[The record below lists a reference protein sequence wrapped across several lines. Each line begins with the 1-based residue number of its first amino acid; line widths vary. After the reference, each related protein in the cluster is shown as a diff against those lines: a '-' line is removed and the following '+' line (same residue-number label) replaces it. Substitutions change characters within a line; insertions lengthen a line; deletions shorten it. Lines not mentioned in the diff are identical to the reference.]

1 MILSLNVFDL
11 LFVITAIIFHLSI
24 VGVFI
29 AEKRKHYK
37 LARWLGTVTISL
49 AIPLT
54 IVFINYLFIGQ
65 PLWIMIYL
73 VVIFVYLFVE
83 LLLDILL
90 KIDFRKKPK
99 IHAPYIVLFYIT
111 SFGFIGISFYIDVIS
126 GYIVSITFWAVLAS
140 LIYSYWGRKKGSK

>member
-1 MILSLNVFDL
+1 MFDL
-11 LFVITAIIFHLSI
+11 LFVITAIIFHLLI

-29 AEKRKHYK
+29 AQKREHYK
-37 LARWLGTVTISL
+37 LVRWFGTVTISL

-65 PLWIMIYL
+65 PLWIMFYL
-73 VVIFVYLFVE
+73 VFIFVYLFVE
-83 LLLDILL
+83 LLLDFLL

-126 GYIVSITFWAVLAS
+126 GYIVSITFWAVLVS
-140 LIYSYWGRKKGSK
+140 LIYLYWGRK